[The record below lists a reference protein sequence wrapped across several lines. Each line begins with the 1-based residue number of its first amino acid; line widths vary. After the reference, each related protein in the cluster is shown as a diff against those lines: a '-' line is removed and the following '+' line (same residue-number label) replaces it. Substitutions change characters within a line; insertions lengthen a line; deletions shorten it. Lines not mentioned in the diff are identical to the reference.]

1 MRPDEI
7 DVILKRRPF
16 TPFRMTLVT
25 GEEFEVKHPEQ
36 LVLSEH
42 FVAYGVREGR
52 KIGKDRMFVYWVDLA
67 HIVHICRLQGI
78 EI

>member
-1 MRPDEI
+1 MRLEELEI
-7 DVILKRRPF
+7 VIKRRPF

-25 GEEFEVKHPEQ
+25 GQEFDVKHPEQ

-42 FVAYGVREGR
+42 FAAYGIREGR
-52 KIGKDRMFVYWVDLA
+52 GIGMDGLFVYWIDLA
-67 HIVHICRLQGI
+67 RIVHICRLQGI